1 MSPTTPILAT
11 RGPDQ
16 PACLDIFAVRAWR
29 DQAKPGDFFWVA
41 EHRIFWFL
49 CPCGSG
55 ELTSI
60 MVTEPGEPSIPGF
73 WGWDGNLDHP
83 TLTPSILRRTA
94 CGWHGF
100 MTAGEWRSA

>member
-1 MSPTTPILAT
+1 MAR

-16 PACLDIFAVRAWR
+16 PAAVDFDAIREWR
-29 DQAKPGDFFWVA
+29 KTAAPGDFFWAADHQV
-41 EHRIFWFL
+41 FWFL

-60 MVTEPGEPSIPGF
+60 MVTEPREEDLPGF
-73 WGWDGNLDHP
+73 WRWNGDLDRP
-83 TLTPSILRRTA
+83 TLAPSVLRRTA

-100 MTAGEWRSA
+100 LEDGNWRQV